1 MKNTVKKLTA
11 LAAAAC
17 LTLCGC
23 SFTDL
28 GGVLQKDP
36 DKDNKP
42 SSTKTDSPAQSNP
55 QDTNVQDPASPS
67 GDNIFFS
74 GERGTVLSLSGDGS
88 LTVSRLGK
96 KIEQSSTDRMWTV
109 LVYMC
114 GTDLESDQGSAT
126 EDLDE
131 MITATA
137 KCVDLRFVV
146 ETDGTKEW
154 QNTLCKGKTKQRF
167 LISGGE
173 IEELYSGKSTNMG
186 LSSTL
191 SDFVGWA
198 AENYSSQ
205 YMVLD
210 LWDHGGG
217 SISGICFDENFDS
230 DSLSLKEIDEALA
243 KAFDKMPGRFELIGC
258 DACLMATVETANIL
272 VPYGK
277 YALLSQNLE
286 SGYGW
291 DYTSFAEGIN
301 GGAEGGAELGK
312 YISDGYYKF
321 CVSAKEQDEATM
333 SVIDLSKFD
342 QFLADFHNFAKDI
355 DAYCENN
362 STEFIKAAK
371 NALNFGGNNRT
382 EGYTNMVD
390 AGQLIS
396 LSSKMS
402 QNADKALTSLKN
414 CVSYVKNGAYCSNAC
429 GLSLYYPL
437 SIQGSMEL
445 KIFKDICVSPSYLG
459 IVDKCAYSS
468 STGGSLL
475 DYIGDWLSS
484 GFWSG
489 SDLFGSYGYWDDQE
503 DDSLNFD
510 QNHSALD
517 YEIEPMLDNEGYYTF
532 KLTESSL
539 DVLESVYC
547 NVMMSYF
554 DDEDGME
561 YMLDLGT
568 DDYVDMDWYSGQ
580 CWDSFDGGWFAL
592 PDGQPLCVYLIGS
605 EDIDEDTY
613 SNIYTSPIYLN
624 GEYTN
629 LKIRQTYRWNGEYY
643 ATISTDIL
651 GAWEG
656 IDESGSAAREVYQLQ
671 FGDRIEPCYYAYDPF
686 TFEYVTDYYGDEYVY
701 TGSGKIGIDY
711 LYDGDYY
718 YAFEINDYFGNTLYT
733 DFVMFGIED
742 GELFYYE

>member
-23 SFTDL
+23 SVSDI
-28 GGVLQKDP
+28 GGTQPKDP

-42 SSTKTDSPAQSNP
+42 SSTKTDSPAQPAP
-55 QDTNVQDPASPS
+55 QDTNAQNPAPPS

-96 KIEQSSTDRMWTV
+96 KNEQASGTEGMWTV

-131 MITATA
+131 MITATG
-137 KCVDLRFVV
+137 KCKDLRFVV

-191 SDFVGWA
+191 SDFVSWA

-230 DSLSLKEIDEALA
+230 DSLSLKEIDEGLA
-243 KAFDKMPGRFELIGC
+243 KAFEKMSARFEIIGC

-301 GGAEGGAELGK
+301 GGASNGAELGK

-321 CVSAKEQDEATM
+321 CISTKEQDEATL

-342 QFLADFHNFAKDI
+342 QFLTDFHNFAKDI

-371 NALNFGGNNRT
+371 N
-382 EGYTNMVD
+382 
-390 AGQLIS
+390 
-396 LSSKMS
+396 
-402 QNADKALTSLKN
+402 
-414 CVSYVKNGAYCSNAC
+414 
-429 GLSLYYPL
+429 
-437 SIQGSMEL
+437 
-445 KIFKDICVSPSYLG
+445 
-459 IVDKCAYSS
+459 
-468 STGGSLL
+468 
-475 DYIGDWLSS
+475 
-484 GFWSG
+484 
-489 SDLFGSYGYWDDQE
+489 
-503 DDSLNFD
+503 
-510 QNHSALD
+510 
-517 YEIEPMLDNEGYYTF
+517 
-532 KLTESSL
+532 
-539 DVLESVYC
+539 
-547 NVMMSYF
+547 
-554 DDEDGME
+554 
-561 YMLDLGT
+561 
-568 DDYVDMDWYSGQ
+568 
-580 CWDSFDGGWFAL
+580 
-592 PDGQPLCVYLIGS
+592 
-605 EDIDEDTY
+605 
-613 SNIYTSPIYLN
+613 
-624 GEYTN
+624 
-629 LKIRQTYRWNGEYY
+629 
-643 ATISTDIL
+643 
-651 GAWEG
+651 
-656 IDESGSAAREVYQLQ
+656 
-671 FGDRIEPCYYAYDPF
+671 
-686 TFEYVTDYYGDEYVY
+686 
-701 TGSGKIGIDY
+701 
-711 LYDGDYY
+711 
-718 YAFEINDYFGNTLYT
+718 
-733 DFVMFGIED
+733 
-742 GELFYYE
+742 